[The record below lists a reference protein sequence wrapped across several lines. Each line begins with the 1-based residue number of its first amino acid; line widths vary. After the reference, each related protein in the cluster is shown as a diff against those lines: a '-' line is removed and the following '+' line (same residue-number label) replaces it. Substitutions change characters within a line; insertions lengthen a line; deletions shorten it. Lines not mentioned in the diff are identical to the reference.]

1 MQTIKVYNL
10 SNLPVANLNDFNEL
24 QDDFKLFNQE
34 KNKKLQKLIL
44 ERGFKYAFKAWQDET
59 GHLWIIDAHQRKSAL
74 VELEKQGYYIP
85 PIPYEL
91 IFAEN
96 KRDAV
101 KEIAAYNSEFADKN
115 PDTLLF
121 QQYNIS
127 LAELEEFELKLIT
140 VQLDE
145 NVNWNELE
153 NIQTSSNNHENQ
165 YHIKY
170 EIIFDNEGQQ
180 EKWYNFLKSLKDSY
194 PECETIAS
202 RIIKYIEDHE

>member
-10 SNLPVANLNDFNEL
+10 SNLPVANLNYFNEL
-24 QDDFKLFNQE
+24 QDDFKLFNPE
-34 KNKKLQKLIL
+34 KNKKLQELIL
-44 ERGFKYAFKAWQDET
+44 KRGFKYAFKAWQDET
-59 GHLWIIDAHQRKSAL
+59 GKLWIIDAHQRKSAL
-74 VELEKQGYYIP
+74 IELEKQGYHIP

-127 LAELEEFELKLIT
+127 SEELEEFELKLIP
-140 VQLDE
+140 VQLDDK
-145 NVNWNELE
+145 VNWNELE

-180 EKWYNFLKSLKDSY
+180 EKWYNFLKNLKDSY